1 MAMTTTAVIIDDEE
15 RARKALSSLLASDLP
30 HVRLLG
36 AADSVASGLT
46 LLRETK
52 PMVLF
57 LDIEIGDRTGFDL
70 LEELGEE
77 RPHVIFTTAFES
89 YAVKAIRFSALDYLL
104 KPIDPV
110 DLGNAVNKAIG
121 KQRAPQ
127 RADQFMVL
135 MKNLEQPRAAVK
147 RLALP
152 VADGLAMVD
161 IDDILYCLSDGHY
174 TTVSLLN
181 KKPIVISRNIGQ
193 LEDLLD
199 PADFVRI
206 HHSHLVALKRVTR
219 YVRGDGGE
227 VVMADGTRLMVSKR
241 KKQEL
246 MGRLDKA

>member
-1 MAMTTTAVIIDDEE
+1 MTTTAVIIDDEE
-15 RARKALSSLLASDLP
+15 RARKALSSLLARELP
-30 HVRLLG
+30 DVRLLG
-36 AADSVASGLT
+36 MADSVDAGLT

-52 PMVLF
+52 PVILF

-70 LEELGEE
+70 LEELGTD

-104 KPIDPV
+104 KPIDPT
-110 DLGNAVNKAIG
+110 DLVNAVHKAIG
-121 KQRAPQ
+121 KERAPQ
-127 RADQFMVL
+127 RPDQFMAL
-135 MKNLEQPRAAVK
+135 LKNVEQPTATVK

-161 IDDILYCLSDGHY
+161 VSDILYCLSDGHY
-174 TTVSLLN
+174 TTVSLLD

-193 LEDLLD
+193 LQDLLD

-206 HHSHLVALKRVTR
+206 HHSHLVALKHVAR

-227 VVMADGTRLMVSKR
+227 VVMADGASLIVSKR
-241 KKQEL
+241 KKQDL
-246 MGRLDKA
+246 MERLDKV

>member
-1 MAMTTTAVIIDDEE
+1 MTTTAVIIDDEE
-15 RARKALSSLLASDLP
+15 RARKALSSLLARELP
-30 HVRLLG
+30 DVRLLG
-36 AADSVASGLT
+36 MADSVDAGLT

-52 PMVLF
+52 PVILF

-70 LEELGEE
+70 LEELGTD

-104 KPIDPV
+104 KPIDPT
-110 DLGNAVNKAIG
+110 DLVNAVHKAIG
-121 KQRAPQ
+121 KERAPQ
-127 RADQFMVL
+127 RPDQFMAL
-135 MKNLEQPRAAVK
+135 LKNVEQPTATVK

-161 IDDILYCLSDGHY
+161 VSDILYCLSDGHY
-174 TTVSLLN
+174 TTVSLLD

-193 LEDLLD
+193 LQDLLD

-206 HHSHLVALKRVTR
+206 HHSHLVALKHVAR

-227 VVMADGTRLMVSKR
+227 VVMADGTHLLVSKR
-241 KKQEL
+241 KKQDL
-246 MGRLDKA
+246 MERLDKV